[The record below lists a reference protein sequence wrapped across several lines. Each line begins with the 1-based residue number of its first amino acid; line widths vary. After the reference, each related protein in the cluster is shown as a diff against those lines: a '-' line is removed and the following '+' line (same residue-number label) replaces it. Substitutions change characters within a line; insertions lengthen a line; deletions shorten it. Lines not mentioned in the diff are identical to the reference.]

1 MAGPAASQVPAGTPA
16 SAPEATPIALDPA
29 GVAARIDTHLSRL
42 VPFGFSG
49 AILLAK
55 DGTVL
60 LSRGYGLADREAGT
74 PVTPETVFDIG
85 SITKQFTA
93 AAILKLEMEG
103 KLTVNDSIGRWF
115 DSVPADKQGMT
126 VHHLLTH
133 TAGLEDV
140 FGGDYEVAERDSLIR
155 VALGS
160 KLLAPPPAPYEYSNA
175 GYTLLAAIVE
185 KASGVPYEQYLREN
199 VLLPA
204 GLARTGYRRVDW
216 RPGELAVG
224 YRGGERWGSPV
235 DHLWAPD
242 GPYWNLRGNGGIL
255 SSLPQLFKWHQA
267 LDGDEVLSTEAKR
280 KMFTPHAAEGPDA
293 TSHYGYGWAVA
304 RTNRG
309 TPLIAHNG
317 GNGIFFA
324 DFRRYVGEGVVFL
337 IASTN
342 SDASANVAQSQLLR
356 LVFGGEYGVPPVVQ
370 TSVPAGAPSAVGSYR
385 LPSGG
390 TLTLA
395 MQGAR
400 LVASASGDDAFAVL
414 HGFESNSRLDSLS
427 RAAAHLLESAERG
440 DTGPLRAA
448 AGNRGDDFVRMHTE
462 WSTGVRGRIGD
473 FRGVDVLGSQPQGPR
488 AVTTARMRFERGER
502 HLQIVWDGAT
512 IAGVRMVRAPR
523 DPEFLPVSATE
534 WAAYDFA
541 SGRTTVMRFTDA
553 GLEFDG
559 PRGVVRAERIN

>member
-1 MAGPAASQVPAGTPA
+1 
-16 SAPEATPIALDPA
+16 
-29 GVAARIDTHLSRL
+29 

-49 AILLAK
+49 AVLLAK
-55 DGTVL
+55 DGNVL

-103 KLTVNDSIGRWF
+103 KLTVNDPISRWF
-115 DSVPADKQGMT
+115 QDVPPDKQAMT
-126 VHHLLTH
+126 IHHLLTH

-140 FGGDYEVAERDSLIR
+140 FGGDYEVAERDSLVR

-160 KLLAPPPAPYEYSNA
+160 KLRAPPPAPYEYSNV

-185 KASGVPYEQYLREN
+185 KASGMPYERYLREN
-199 VLLPA
+199 VLIPA
-204 GLARTGYRRVDW
+204 GLDRTGYRGVDW

-224 YRGGERWGSPV
+224 YRGSERWGSPV
-235 DHLWAPD
+235 DHLWAAD

-255 SSLPQLFKWHQA
+255 SSLPQLFRWHQA
-267 LDGDEVLSTEAKR
+267 LEGDAVLSAEAKR
-280 KMFTPHAAEGPDA
+280 KMWTPHAAENAEG
-293 TSHYGYGWAVA
+293 TSHYGYGWAVT

-309 TPLIAHNG
+309 TPLITHNG

-342 SDASANVAQSQLLR
+342 SDASANVAQNQVLR
-356 LVFGGEYGVPPVVQ
+356 LVFGGEYGEPPVVQ
-370 TSVPAGAPSAVGSYR
+370 SSVPAGAPPAAGSYQ

-390 TLTLA
+390 RLTLVA
-395 MQGAR
+395 QGSR
-400 LVASASGDDAFAVL
+400 LVVSATGDDAFAL
-414 HGFESNSRLDSLS
+414 LRGFESTGRLDSLS

-440 DTGPLRAA
+440 DTAPLRAA
-448 AGNRGDDFVRMHTE
+448 AGDRADDFVRMHTE
-462 WSTGVRGRIGD
+462 WSTGVRGRVGE
-473 FRGVDVLGSQPQGPR
+473 FRGVDILGSQPQGPR

-502 HLQIVWDGAT
+502 YLQIVWDGAT
-512 IAGVRMVRAPR
+512 IAGVRTIRVPR
-523 DPEFLPVSATE
+523 DPEFLPVTASE
-534 WAAYDFA
+534 WAAYDLA
-541 SGRTTVMRFTDA
+541 SGRTTVMRLTSA
-553 GLEFDG
+553 WIELDG
-559 PRGVVRAERIN
+559 PRGAVRAERIN